1 MPNQYTQKEL
11 IFIDDSLMMDE
22 DTDDYNIFSYY
33 YKE

>member
-11 IFIDDSLMMDE
+11 IFINDSLMMDE